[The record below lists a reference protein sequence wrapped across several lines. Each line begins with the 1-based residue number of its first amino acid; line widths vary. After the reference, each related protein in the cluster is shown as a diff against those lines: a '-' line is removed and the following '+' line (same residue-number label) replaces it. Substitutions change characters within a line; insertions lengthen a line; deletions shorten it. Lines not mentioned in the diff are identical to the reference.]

1 MPRSSRGRGARLYG
15 PHGNGESFRVQCVAQ
30 PRLEFRLRRVPDQVR
45 ARRGL
50 QLAQCLLIGAATGA
64 TGDVL
69 LDLQRSAQIELV
81 VHVGVDQP
89 LRLGAIH
96 DALPACS
103 RRATAARSC
112 RRARESRDIT
122 VPMGTRAMSA
132 ISLYESPS
140 ISRSTKTSRNST
152 GSASTASL
160 RKRCCAERRTSTS
173 GVSEVCPF
181 EAGSL

>member
-1 MPRSSRGRGARLYG
+1 MPRSPRWRGAGLYG
-15 PHGNGESFRVQCVAQ
+15 AHGTGQSFRVQCVAQ
-30 PRLEFRLRRVPDQVR
+30 PRLEFRRRRVPHQVR
-45 ARRGL
+45 ARRDL
-50 QLAQCLLIGAATGA
+50 QLAHCSLLFAATRA
-64 TGDVL
+64 PGDVL

-89 LRLGAIH
+89 LRLGAVH

-103 RRATAARSC
+103 RQATVACSC
-112 RRARESRDIT
+112 LRARESRDIT
-122 VPMGTRAMSA
+122 VPIGMRATSA

-152 GSASTASL
+152 GSASTTWL
-160 RKRCCAERRTSTS
+160 RSRCCAERSTNTS
-173 GVSEVCPF
+173 GVSEVRPF